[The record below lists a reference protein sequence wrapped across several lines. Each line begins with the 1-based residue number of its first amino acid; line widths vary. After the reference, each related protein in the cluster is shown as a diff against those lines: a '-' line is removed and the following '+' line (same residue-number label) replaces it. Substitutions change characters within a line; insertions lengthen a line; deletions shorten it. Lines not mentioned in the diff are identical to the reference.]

1 MFISGLTTVSKQFVD
16 KIKKAIPDA
25 LLMTDADSSAKG
37 AGGDAKN
44 NHENPN
50 PYQGMLTWVGLS
62 DAEQFAT
69 PSLQDCVKTWQQASG
84 TTVTPPSSLTTGAN
98 GKRDEIWITVR
109 DACSDLY
116 FFRDIANRVGK
127 NLNNHNWIDTVN
139 HFGAITVV
147 AQPKSSLHEGK
158 YDASDSGRLVSF
170 DQNVGSSGDWAP
182 VP

>member
-1 MFISGLTTVSKQFVD
+1 
-16 KIKKAIPDA
+16 
-25 LLMTDADSSAKG
+25 MTDADSSAKG

-44 NHENPN
+44 AGENPN
-50 PYQGMLTWVGLS
+50 PYQGMLAWTGLS

-84 TTVTPPSSLTTGAN
+84 TTVTAPSNLTTGAN

-127 NLNNHNWIDTVN
+127 NLNNHNWIDGVN
-139 HFGAITVV
+139 HFGTMTIV
-147 AQPKSSLHEGK
+147 AQPQSSVHEGK
-158 YDASDSGRLVSF
+158 YDASDSGRLVAF
-170 DQNVGSSGDWAP
+170 DQNAGSSGDWVP